1 MPAPARVSLY
11 KQKPNAKEHME
22 KATTNSTVFRA
33 IDKNH
38 SISTQGSGVFVEIQV
53 KAGWMCVRG

>member
-53 KAGWMCVRG
+53 KAG